1 MSYPWAMATETG
13 LVRDNNEDAA
23 NAWADRHLF
32 AIADGMGGHV
42 AGEVASHVALQTVFD
57 VVDSARKP
65 RNIAEERDLLST
77 AVAAANEA
85 VLREG
90 EVRGLEGMGTTLTLI
105 RVRNR
110 TVVAAHVGDTRLYS
124 VEPGRL
130 SQLTKDHT
138 MVAMLVEAGAVHA
151 KDAHLHPDRHLLTRA
166 IGTHGEVLV
175 DTVRAHI
182 PRGSRLLLSTDGM
195 HDVVPEEEVLE
206 LATRADLNAAARGL
220 VEAAN
225 RHGGPDN
232 STVLLLEP

>member
-1 MSYPWAMATETG
+1 VSCPWALATDTG

-23 NAWADRHLF
+23 NAWPDMHLF

-57 VVDSARKP
+57 VVDSARRP
-65 RNIAEERDLLST
+65 RNIAEERSLLSS
-77 AVAAANEA
+77 AVSAANDA
-85 VLREG
+85 VVREG

-105 RVRNR
+105 RIRNR
-110 TVVAAHVGDTRLYS
+110 TVVAAHVGDTRLYV
-124 VEPGRL
+124 VERDKL
-130 SQLTKDHT
+130 DQITKDHT
-138 MVAMLVEAGAVHA
+138 MVAMLVNAGAVHP
-151 KDAHLHPDRHLLTRA
+151 KDAHVHPDRHLLTRA
-166 IGTHGEVLV
+166 IGSEADVRV
-175 DTVRAHI
+175 DAVHARI

-195 HDVVPEEEVLE
+195 HDLVPEDEILD
-206 LATRADLNAAARGL
+206 LATRPSLDAAARAL